1 MSNQFKLHST
11 DEIEALYAPPHPP
24 VVNAVKDHLTDFHL
38 QYIEK
43 ATFFCLATGTDEG
56 LDCSPRGG
64 EPGFV
69 RVIDP
74 KTVCFADW
82 PGNNKIAS
90 LRNLTERDQV
100 AMLFLFPGLDIFM
113 RINGRAGVTVDE
125 PLLEQLTE
133 GNRRPK
139 TAIVV
144 MVDYVFY
151 HCGKA
156 INRARLWKPDA
167 QLERR
172 SLPSPGVMMKE
183 LAKIEDL
190 ASEDLDRKY
199 DDAMKHELYTSS

>member
-1 MSNQFKLHST
+1 
-11 DEIEALYAPPHPP
+11 
-24 VVNAVKDHLTDFHL
+24 
-38 QYIEK
+38 
-43 ATFFCLATGTDEG
+43 
-56 LDCSPRGG
+56 
-64 EPGFV
+64 
-69 RVIDP
+69 VIDP

-82 PGNNKIAS
+82 PGNNKIAT

-133 GNRRPK
+133 DNRRPK

-199 DDAMKHELYTSS
+199 DDAMKHELYTGS

>member
-1 MSNQFKLHST
+1 MSNQFKLLST

-24 VVNAVKDHLTDFHL
+24 VVKAVKDHLTDFHL

-43 ATFFCLATGTDEG
+43 ATFFCLATGTEEG

-133 GNRRPK
+133 DNRRPK
-139 TAIVV
+139 TAINA
-144 MVDYVFY
+144 D
-151 HCGKA
+151 HAAAG
-156 INRARLWKPDA
+156 ISRQGPRGEPSRAHAVRSPLSSFSMKPA
-167 QLERR
+167 SILRIR
-172 SLPSPGVMMKE
+172 SRV
-183 LAKIEDL
+183 
-190 ASEDLDRKY
+190 
-199 DDAMKHELYTSS
+199 